1 MLITLAAW
9 LHDWDPFAIEF
20 WQGSPLPG
28 IRWYGLS
35 YLAGFAAGY
44 FVIRHIARIGN
55 SPLKPAQV
63 LDLVMCIAIG
73 VIVGGRVGYVV
84 LYDPRL
90 LLDLTTS
97 FPFWG
102 LLALNKGGMASHGG
116 LIGLA
121 VAALFYAR
129 RHQISFLHLLDL
141 TAFTAPIGLFLGR
154 VANFVN
160 GELYGR
166 VCDEGFP
173 LAVKFP
179 QEMHTKQ
186 WMAKNLQ
193 EVQPRLARMIP
204 AESTSAGQM
213 IDWAIIKI
221 RDGNQQVIR
230 LVEPLL
236 PARHPSQLYEAVLE
250 GLLLFL
256 VLLVA
261 WTKPRK
267 PGVIFGLCCSVY
279 SVVRIFAERYRQPDD
294 LIAHLEA
301 ATLNITRGQWL
312 SALLFIVAILMVIF
326 CARRNVKRLG
336 GWRTARDVKQT
347 GRDKSTANES

>member
-35 YLAGFAAGY
+35 YLAGFAAG
-44 FVIRHIARIGN
+44 FFIIRRLAQIGN
-55 SPLKPAQV
+55 SPLKPQQV
-63 LDLVMCIAIG
+63 LDLVMCIALG
-73 VIVGGRVGYVV
+73 VLAGGRIGYVI
-84 LYDPRL
+84 LYDPKL
-90 LLDLTTS
+90 LTNFTTG

-116 LIGLA
+116 LIGIA
-121 VAALFYAR
+121 VVALFYGR
-129 RHQISFLHLLDL
+129 RHQISCLHLLDL
-141 TAFTAPIGLFLGR
+141 ATFTGPVGLFFGR

-166 VCDEGFP
+166 ICDESSP

-179 QEMHTKQ
+179 QEMYTAQ
-186 WMAKNLQ
+186 WMA
-193 EVQPRLARMIP
+193 EHMHRVQPALARMIP
-204 AESTSAGQM
+204 TKSTSAGQ
-213 IDWAIIKI
+213 IVDWAIIKI
-221 RDGNQQVIR
+221 RNGNQQVTHLI
-230 LVEPLL
+230 EPLL

-256 VLLVA
+256 VLIVA
-261 WTKPRK
+261 WAKPRK
-267 PGVIFGLCCSVY
+267 PGVIFGLGCSVY
-279 SVVRIFAERYRQPDD
+279 GIVRIFAERYRQPDD
-294 LIAHLEA
+294 HIAHLES

-312 SALLFIVAILMVIF
+312 SGLLFIVAVFVVIS
-326 CARRNVKRLG
+326 CARRNVEPLG
-336 GWRTARDVKQT
+336 GWRTASDAKQT
-347 GRDKSTANES
+347 ERATNEL